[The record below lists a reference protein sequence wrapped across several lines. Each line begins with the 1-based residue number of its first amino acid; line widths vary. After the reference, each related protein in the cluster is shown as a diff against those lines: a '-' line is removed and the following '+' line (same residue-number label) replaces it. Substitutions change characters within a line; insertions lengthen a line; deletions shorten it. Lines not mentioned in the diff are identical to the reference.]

1 MSTHKLRR
9 GFAKEIDDVF
19 ADASVMQGAGHPDE
33 IKPNQERIEALR
45 KELWKTIR
53 ELQKAAKGTAR

>member
-1 MSTHKLRR
+1 MSAHKLRR

-33 IKPNQERIEALR
+33 IRPRRDAIEALR
-45 KELWKTIR
+45 KELWTTIR
-53 ELQKAAKGTAR
+53 ELQKAAKGSAR